1 MAAKLTI
8 TGDFQC
14 ILESVI
20 SNIRFFIFTL
30 QSILALTAY
39 KKRTMDI
46 NIQNKVSQWLNG
58 NYDAETVATL
68 KKMQEGNPDE
78 LNDAFYRN
86 LEFGTGGLRGIM
98 GVGTNR
104 MNKYTLGM
112 ATQGFAN
119 YLKKTFTGEIKVAIA
134 HDSRNNARFF
144 AETVA
149 NVFAAND
156 IKVFLFESLRPTPE
170 LSFTIRHLQCHGG
183 VVLTA
188 SHNPKEYNGYKAYWN
203 DGAQLVPPHDGNV
216 IREVENIT
224 SPDEVKWTGG
234 ESNITLIGKE
244 VDEAYQ
250 KELVGLSINP
260 DIIKQQHDLKIVYTP
275 IHGTGI
281 TQVPAVL
288 QQYGFT
294 NVNIVQ
300 EQATPDGNF
309 PTVVYP
315 NPEESEAMS
324 LGLKKAKELDADIL
338 LGTDPDADRVGIA
351 VKDLKGEWILLNG
364 NQTGVLLFNYIVEAR
379 KRNGLSK
386 PNDYIA
392 KTVVT
397 SDLIDVFAAKNNI
410 TCYNVLTGFKWI
422 ADLIRRKEPQE
433 NFICGG
439 EESYGYMI
447 GNNIRDKDAISSVA
461 MICEMAAVAR
471 NHGKTLFEE
480 LIDIYVRYGYYKES
494 LISITKKGMRGAEE
508 IAEMMRGYRENPPVT
523 INGSP
528 VVTLYDYQLQ
538 QIRDIKTG
546 EIKALDLPKS
556 NVLQFL
562 LADGSKISAR
572 PSGTEPKIKFYFSV
586 NAPLS
591 NAADYDKVTAELDQ
605 KINGIIQDM
614 NLK

>member
-1 MAAKLTI
+1 
-8 TGDFQC
+8 
-14 ILESVI
+14 
-20 SNIRFFIFTL
+20 
-30 QSILALTAY
+30 
-39 KKRTMDI
+39 MDI
-46 NIQNKVSQWLNG
+46 NIQNKVAQWLNG

-68 KKMQEGNPDE
+68 KKMQEGNPDD

-170 LSFTIRHLQCHGG
+170 LSFTIRHLKCQGG

-188 SHNPKEYNGYKAYWN
+188 SHNPKEYNGYKAYWD
-203 DGAQLVPPHDGNV
+203 DGAQLVPPHDNNV
-216 IREVENIT
+216 IREVESIA
-224 SPDEVKWTGG
+224 SPDDVKWTGG
-234 ESNITLIGKE
+234 EANITLIGQE
-244 VDEAYQ
+244 IDEAYR
-250 KELVGLSINP
+250 KELLSLSINP
-260 DIIKQQHDLKIVYTP
+260 DINKQQHDLKIVYTP

-281 TQVPAVL
+281 TQVPQL
-288 QQYGFT
+288 LEQYGFT

-364 NQTGVLLFNYIVEAR
+364 NQTGVLLFNYIVESR
-379 KRNGLSK
+379 KSKGLAK
-386 PNDYIA
+386 ANDYIA

-422 ADLIRRKEPQE
+422 ADLIRRKEPKE

-447 GNNIRDKDAISSVA
+447 GQNVRDKDAIASVA
-461 MICEMAAVAR
+461 MICEMAAYAR
-471 NHGKTLFEE
+471 SQGKTLFEQ
-480 LIDIYVRYGYYKES
+480 LIDIYVRYGYYMES

-528 VVTLYDYQLQ
+528 VATLYDYQLQ

-546 EIKALDLPKS
+546 DIKALDLPKS
-556 NVLQFL
+556 NVLQFVL
-562 LADGSKISAR
+562 EDGSKISAR

-586 NAPLS
+586 NAPLAS
-591 NAADYDKVTAELDQ
+591 AGDYDKVTAELNQ
-605 KINGIIQDM
+605 KITGIIQD
-614 NLK
+614 LKLK

>member
-1 MAAKLTI
+1 
-8 TGDFQC
+8 
-14 ILESVI
+14 
-20 SNIRFFIFTL
+20 
-30 QSILALTAY
+30 
-39 KKRTMDI
+39 MDI

-68 KKMQEGNPDE
+68 KKMQAENPDE
-78 LNDAFYRN
+78 LTEAFYRS

-104 MNKYTLGM
+104 MNKYTVGM

-119 YLKKTFTGEIKVAIA
+119 YLKQSFEGEIKVALA
-134 HDSRNNARFF
+134 HDSRNNSRFF
-144 AETVA
+144 AETAA
-149 NVFAAND
+149 NVFAANG
-156 IKVFLFESLRPTPE
+156 IKVYLFESLRPTPE
-170 LSFTIRHLQCHGG
+170 LSFTIRHLQCQGG

-188 SHNPKEYNGYKAYWN
+188 SHNPREYNGYKAYWN
-203 DGAQLVPPHDGNV
+203 DGAQLVPPHDKNV
-216 IREVENIT
+216 IREVEKIT

-234 ESNITLIGKE
+234 EANITLIGKE
-244 VDEAYQ
+244 VDEAYLQ
-250 KELVGLSINP
+250 ELQGLSINP
-260 DIIKQQHDLKIVYTP
+260 EICKQQHDLNIVYTP

-281 TQVPAVL
+281 TMVPEIL
-288 QQYGFT
+288 KRYGFD
-294 NVNIVQ
+294 NVHIVE
-300 EQATPDGNF
+300 EQATPNGNF

-324 LGLKKAKELDADIL
+324 LGLKMAKSLNADIL

-351 VKDLKGEWILLNG
+351 VKDNHGEWILLNG
-364 NQTGVLLFNYIVEAR
+364 NQTAALLFNYIVEAR
-379 KRNGLSK
+379 KERGLQE

-410 TCYNVLTGFKWI
+410 NCYNVLTGFKWI

-433 NFICGG
+433 RFICGG

-447 GNNIRDKDAISSVA
+447 GRNVRDKDAVSSVA

-471 NHGKTLFEE
+471 SKGKTLFDQ
-480 LIDIYVRYGYYKES
+480 LVSIYTKYGYYKEH
-494 LISITKKGMRGAEE
+494 LISITKKGMKGADE
-508 IAEMMRGYRENPPVT
+508 IADMMRGYRENPPAT

-528 VVTLYDYQLQ
+528 VVTLFDYQLQ
-538 QIRDIKTG
+538 QIKDIKSG
-546 EIKALDLPKS
+546 EIKPIDLPKS

-586 NAPLS
+586 NAPLTS
-591 NAADYDKVTAELDQ
+591 AADFDKVTAELDE
-605 KINGIIQDM
+605 KINGIISDM
-614 NLK
+614 KLK

>member
-1 MAAKLTI
+1 
-8 TGDFQC
+8 
-14 ILESVI
+14 
-20 SNIRFFIFTL
+20 
-30 QSILALTAY
+30 
-39 KKRTMDI
+39 MDTT
-46 NIQNKVSQWLNG
+46 IQNKVAQWLNG
-58 NYDAETVATL
+58 NYDADTIAAVRKL
-68 KKMQEGNPDE
+68 QEGNPDE

-104 MNKYTLGM
+104 MNKYTVGM

-119 YLKKTFTGEIKVAIA
+119 YLKQAFPKEEIKVALA
-134 HDSRNNARFF
+134 HDSRNNSRFF
-144 AETVA
+144 AETAA
-149 NVFAAND
+149 NVFAANG

-170 LSFTIRHLQCHGG
+170 LSFTIRHLHCHGG

-203 DGAQLVPPHDGNV
+203 DGAQLVPPHDKNV
-216 IREVENIT
+216 IREVENIS
-224 SPDEVKWTGG
+224 SPDEVKWSGG
-234 ESNITLIGKE
+234 ESNITLIGNE
-244 VDEAYQ
+244 IDEAYLS
-250 KELVGLSINP
+250 ELQSLSINP
-260 DIIKQQHDLKIVYTP
+260 EINREQHDLKIVYTP

-281 TQVPAVL
+281 TMVPEIL
-288 QQYGFT
+288 KRFGFT
-294 NVNIVQ
+294 NVTIVE
-300 EQATPDGNF
+300 EQATPNGNF

-351 VKDLKGEWILLNG
+351 VKDLKGNWVLLNG
-364 NQTGVLLFNYIVEAR
+364 NQTGVLLFNYIVEGR
-379 KRNGLSK
+379 KQKGLQQ
-386 PNDYIA
+386 PNDFIA

-410 TCYNVLTGFKWI
+410 SCYNTLTGFKWI

-433 NFICGG
+433 RFICGG

-447 GNNIRDKDAISSVA
+447 GNNIRDKDAVSSVA
-461 MICEMAAVAR
+461 MICEMAAFAR
-471 NHGKTLFEE
+471 SQGKSLFEL
-480 LIDIYVRYGYYKES
+480 LINIYLRYGYYKEH

-508 IAEMMRGYRENPPVT
+508 IAEMMRGYRENPPAS
-523 INGSP
+523 INGSA

-538 QIRDIKTG
+538 QVKDIRTG

-556 NVLQFL
+556 NVLQFV
-562 LADGSKISAR
+562 LASGDKISAR

-586 NAPLS
+586 NAPLDS
-591 NAADYDKVTAELDQ
+591 VENFDKVTAELDK
-605 KINGIIQDM
+605 KIDGIISDLH
-614 NLK
+614 LK